1 MTEPVSKQD
10 QTDIR
15 DRLFKEL
22 ADIGNEKGFNDIEL
36 TQTTT
41 LQSGERMEWSI
52 RVVFKRG
59 TAR

>member
-1 MTEPVSKQD
+1 MQEPVSKQD

-52 RVVFKRG
+52 RVVFKKGVNR
-59 TAR
+59 